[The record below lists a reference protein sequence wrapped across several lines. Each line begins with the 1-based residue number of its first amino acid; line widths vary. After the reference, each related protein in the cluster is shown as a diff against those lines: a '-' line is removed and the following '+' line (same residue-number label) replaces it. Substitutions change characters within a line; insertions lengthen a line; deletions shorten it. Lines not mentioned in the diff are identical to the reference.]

1 LADSTYVAAL
11 KMLGRRE
18 LSEVQIRQRLARRG
32 HQAEDIDTAV
42 ARLKA
47 DRSLDDA
54 RVAGA
59 IARTE
64 TSLRRRGRLRVKRQL
79 QAAGID
85 AEVAAAALD
94 AVFAEIDPE
103 ALLDAALA
111 RRLPADRPIAD
122 DREFQRLYRYL
133 ATQGFDSDRI
143 LAVLRHRRART

>member
-1 LADSTYVAAL
+1 LADSAYIAGL

-18 LSEVQIRQRLARRG
+18 LSEAQIRQRLARRG
-32 HQAEDIDTAV
+32 HEPDDIEGAV
-42 ARLKA
+42 TRLKS

-59 IARTE
+59 IVRTE
-64 TSLRRRGRLRVKRQL
+64 TSLRRHGRLRVKRQL

-85 AEVAAAALD
+85 ADVAAEALD
-94 AVFAEIDPE
+94 AVFAEIDPD
-103 ALLDAALA
+103 ALLEASLA
-111 RRLPADRPIAD
+111 RRLPADRAIAD

-143 LAVLRHRRART
+143 LALLRRRRART